1 MELVVLLKMESAY
14 TSLGDKIYIIRGYG
28 ETGKRNKNSVEVYD
42 TKADTWS
49 TAAPG
54 DLILTMQV
62 AEARGCVANPGGA
75 ACAELMQVG
84 EDASTS
90 SY

>member
-1 MELVVLLKMESAY
+1 MNAQKNLIIFALLAVLGLAA
-14 TSLGDKIYIIRGYG
+14 I
-28 ETGKRNKNSVEVYD
+28 ETV
-42 TKADTWS
+42 
-49 TAAPG
+49 